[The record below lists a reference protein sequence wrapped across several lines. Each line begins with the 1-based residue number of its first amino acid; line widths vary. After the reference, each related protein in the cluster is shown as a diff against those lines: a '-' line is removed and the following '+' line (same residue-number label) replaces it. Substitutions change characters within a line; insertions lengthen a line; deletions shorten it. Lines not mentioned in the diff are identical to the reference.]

1 MTLVSVNVCV
11 RNGVEWIDDCIQ
23 SLIDQTHRPLEIIL
37 VDDGSTDGSKD
48 KVQKWGEN
56 DLVSVIIQKPI
67 GLSAGRMAAL
77 QLSKGEWVAITD
89 IDVRP
94 EPNWIEELL
103 NCGQSQEDENVM
115 AVTGRTVFAKSGDT
129 VSLIRSVEIESK
141 YRSRPRIT
149 SLANGPCSM
158 FKRECLLNVG
168 GFNPEWYHA
177 EDMEVS
183 LKLIASGGIIVY
195 SPDAV
200 VNHVPETGMGRFLS
214 KRRRDARA
222 HVRIVRNYPAKNRKR
237 PGFDFLGSSW
247 MVLMYAPVL
256 ISMLVGLTLL
266 SINFNQG
273 GIDEIKQSAI
283 AFEYPFWLLIPMLI
297 WWPLALRSNLSV
309 ALIRKPVGAIIVIM
323 TWSLALWQGIIQGY
337 IDAILKR
344 NGH

>member
-1 MTLVSVNVCV
+1 MTLISVNVCV
-11 RNGVEWIDDCIQ
+11 RNGVEWIDDCMQ
-23 SLIDQTHRPLEIIL
+23 SLIEQTHRPLEIIL
-37 VDDGSTDGSKD
+37 VDDGSTDGSTD
-48 KVQKWGEN
+48 KVRKWDEH
-56 DLVSVIIQKPI
+56 DLVSVIVQKPI

-103 NCGQSQEDENVM
+103 ICSKSQGDENVM
-115 AVTGRTVFAKSGDT
+115 AVTGRTVFAKSNDT

-141 YRSRPRIT
+141 YRSRPRMT

-158 FKRECLLNVG
+158 FKRECLVNIG

-183 LKLIASGGIIVY
+183 LKLIESGGVILY

-200 VNHVPETGMGRFLS
+200 VNHVPETGIGRFLS

-247 MVLMYAPVL
+247 MVLMYTPVL
-256 ISMLVGLTLL
+256 ISMFFSLTLL
-266 SINFNQG
+266 AINFNQG
-273 GIDEIKQSAI
+273 GIESIKQSAI
-283 AFEYPFWLLIPMLI
+283 AFEYPFWFLIPILI

-337 IDAILKR
+337 IDAILRR

>member
-1 MTLVSVNVCV
+1 
-11 RNGVEWIDDCIQ
+11 
-23 SLIDQTHRPLEIIL
+23 
-37 VDDGSTDGSKD
+37 
-48 KVQKWGEN
+48 
-56 DLVSVIIQKPI
+56 
-67 GLSAGRMAAL
+67 
-77 QLSKGEWVAITD
+77 
-89 IDVRP
+89 
-94 EPNWIEELL
+94 
-103 NCGQSQEDENVM
+103 
-115 AVTGRTVFAKSGDT
+115 
-129 VSLIRSVEIESK
+129 
-141 YRSRPRIT
+141 
-149 SLANGPCSM
+149 
-158 FKRECLLNVG
+158 
-168 GFNPEWYHA
+168 
-177 EDMEVS
+177 MEVS